1 MAAGKQS
8 STAVTVS
15 LKDSGGTARTITS
28 FIMQMGGAKI
38 NVAMQDST
46 AFADLWNKQNP
57 TGMRS
62 VSPIPVSGD
71 FDTTATTGPHVVL
84 NPVDADCLPNA
95 TPRELV
101 IVFGDSKTFT
111 VNVRISDYEV
121 TANTGKL
128 SSFKA
133 TLTPTGAGVWS

>member
-1 MAAGKQS
+1 MAVGKQS

-15 LKDSGGTARTITS
+15 LTDSGAVARTITS
-28 FIMQMGGAKI
+28 FIMQLGGAKI

-46 AFADLWNKQNP
+46 AFGDSWTKQNP

-71 FDTTATTGPHVVL
+71 FDTTTTTGPHVVL

-95 TPRELV
+95 TARTLV

-111 VNVRISDYEV
+111 VSVRISDYEV
-121 TANTGKL
+121 VPNNGKL

-133 TLTPTGAGVWS
+133 TLTPTGSGVWS

>member
-1 MAAGKQS
+1 MATGKQS

-15 LKDSGGTARTITS
+15 LTDSGGTPRTITS

-46 AFADLWNKQNP
+46 AFGDAWTKMNP

-71 FDTTATTGPHVVL
+71 FDTTGTTGPHVVL
-84 NPVDADCLPNA
+84 NPVDADALPNA
-95 TPRELV
+95 TARALV

-111 VNVRISDYEV
+111 VSVRISDYEV
-121 TANTGKL
+121 IPTTGKL
-128 SSFKA
+128 TQFKA
-133 TLTPTGAGVWS
+133 TLTPTGSGVWS